1 MVAWNIFPYQ
11 YLIYIIVYIFLG
23 IRKSMSSISS
33 LHGKKNPSTV
43 TPQPDI
49 FPTRAAE
56 KSNYRT
62 GAHT

>member
-1 MVAWNIFPYQ
+1 
-11 YLIYIIVYIFLG
+11 
-23 IRKSMSSISS
+23 MSSISS
-33 LHGKKNPSTV
+33 LYGKKNPSTV